1 MEASYK
7 ERSFFA
13 EFPTTFR
20 TVTSSDAGSLIC
32 SGRVL
37 QKEVIGMIVS
47 RLAILAL
54 ALAFSAGF
62 SSAAQNADNS
72 GANKQPENKMQTADQ
87 AKNSKTDLRMMKQI
101 RRAIVKD
108 KSLSTNAHN
117 VKVVAADGKV
127 TLSGPVKSDEE
138 KKTIEQKATEIAGA
152 GNVNNEMTIVGSNP

>member
-1 MEASYK
+1 
-7 ERSFFA
+7 
-13 EFPTTFR
+13 
-20 TVTSSDAGSLIC
+20 
-32 SGRVL
+32 
-37 QKEVIGMIVS
+37 MIVS

-87 AKNSKTDLRMMKQI
+87 AKNSKSDLRMMKQI

-152 GNVNNEMTIVGSNP
+152 GNVTNEMTIAGSNP

>member
-1 MEASYK
+1 
-7 ERSFFA
+7 
-13 EFPTTFR
+13 
-20 TVTSSDAGSLIC
+20 
-32 SGRVL
+32 
-37 QKEVIGMIVS
+37 MIVS

-152 GNVNNEMTIVGSNP
+152 GNVTNEMTIAGSNP

>member
-1 MEASYK
+1 
-7 ERSFFA
+7 
-13 EFPTTFR
+13 
-20 TVTSSDAGSLIC
+20 
-32 SGRVL
+32 
-37 QKEVIGMIVS
+37 MIVS

-87 AKNSKTDLRMMKQI
+87 AKNSKSDLRMMKQI